1 MAYDNPGNETMSE
14 GMHEDGMEG
23 EHHEMGALYVSPDM
37 LPPGMKLK
45 KGEVIEFRVMSDED
59 QDGDWMIEYN
69 TGKGQIK
76 EESSWEDDLRKEM
89 SPRMEQEEA
98 S

>member
-1 MAYDNPGNETMSE
+1 MAYDNPGNPGE
-14 GMHEDGMEG
+14 GMEEGMREEG
-23 EHHEMGALYVSPDM
+23 EHQMGPLYVSPDM

-45 KGEVIEFRVMSDED
+45 KGEVIEFRVMSDAD

-69 TGKGQIK
+69 TGKGQMN
-76 EESSWEDDLRKEM
+76 EHDSAWEDDLRSEM